1 MDVDWDSF
9 WRSDAPVHCRCF
21 VMDRFYRFYDPEA
34 EQPEID
40 LINAL
45 TSPDLT
51 AAEKLAACDKY
62 AAAVESCSE

>member
-1 MDVDWDSF
+1 
-9 WRSDAPVHCRCF
+9 
-21 VMDRFYRFYDPEA
+21 MDRFYRFYDPEA